1 MDIMNPV
8 GAIADIG
15 LGIGNLVM
23 QNKNLKY
30 QKEVQQKTWDRED
43 TATQRRVEDLK
54 AAGLSPTLAAGSA
67 AQVSAPI
74 QTYAPQYEG
83 PSLQDKAAN
92 YLAMTK
98 MKSEVGVTK
107 AQERIAQAQAAVA
120 EHDAKIDLQTPV
132 KSEMNNGLYGY
143 YKVFNNTPL
152 GNQLINAMG
161 SMYKDSPV
169 EKFLKSVRNDS
180 VSPALSAIVDKG
192 NATKRDEYKWDS
204 AESMGQMFEKFK
216 QQYGIKFAEEV
227 MKATYGDDWYNRMM
241 NNVK

>member
-1 MDIMNPV
+1 MDILNPV
-8 GAIADIG
+8 GAVADIG
-15 LGIGNLVM
+15 LGIGNMVM

-30 QKEVQQKTWDRED
+30 QKEMQEKAWARED
-43 TATQRRVEDLK
+43 NATQRRVEDLK

-67 AQVSAPI
+67 AQASSPI
-74 QTYAPQYEG
+74 QTHAPQYEG

-169 EKFLKSVRNDS
+169 ENFLKSIGNNS

-192 NATKRDEYKWDS
+192 NAQNRDEYKWDS

-216 QQYGIKFAEEV
+216 KQYGIKVAEEV
-227 MKATYGDDWYNRMM
+227 MQATYGDDWYNRMM